1 MKRGV
6 IGGWIAMIL
15 AGCAC
20 GPSGWATSAEME
32 LRCGQTVEQVAAI
45 TGKSVRA
52 VDVPDS
58 RRTHLARDDNTD
70 LWLVFDGKGLR
81 SVQVAWKY
89 QLKRVAMS
97 PRLELCPTSR
107 N

>member
-1 MKRGV
+1 MKRGA
-6 IGGWIAMIL
+6 IISCLAML
-15 AGCAC
+15 LTGCAC

-58 RRTHLARDDNTD
+58 RRTHLVRDDNTD
-70 LWLVFDGKGLR
+70 LWLIFDGKGLS
-81 SVQVAWKY
+81 SVQVAWIF
-89 QLKRVAMS
+89 QLKRVAMT
-97 PRLELCPTSR
+97 PRLELCADSR